1 MLIFVIDDEPKML
14 SLLHQA
20 IAEAVPDAEIMDF
33 DDSEKPL
40 SVMGERNLTPDVV
53 FSDIELPE
61 RNGLALAVEIKK
73 QAPET
78 KIIFVTGFPKY
89 AADAFRLH
97 ANGYIVKPVSADRVR
112 EELDLLKPP
121 PSAPKEREK
130 LRVQCF
136 GHFEVF
142 WHGEP
147 VVFQRK
153 QSKELLAFLIDREGR
168 ACTSEEIAAALWE
181 NEADMT
187 AASSRIRRILHDL
200 RATLREIGMEDLL
213 IRHRRQLAV
222 RREMLDCDYYRM
234 LAGDMDAVNAFGGT
248 YMIEYSWA
256 ELTTGRLQ
264 FQYPYRF
271 L

>member
-1 MLIFVIDDEPKML
+1 MLIFAIDDEPKML
-14 SLLHQA
+14 ALLHDA
-20 IAEAVPDAEIMDF
+20 IAEAEPDAGIMNF
-33 DDSEKPL
+33 AGGEELLSAMSEGL
-40 SVMGERNLTPDVV
+40 RPDVV

-61 RNGLALAVEIKK
+61 MNGLALAVEIKK
-73 QAPET
+73 QSPET

-97 ANGYIVKPVSADRVR
+97 ANGYIVKPVSSSRVR
-112 EELDLLKPP
+112 EELDHLSLPNTMP
-121 PSAPKEREK
+121 EEQEK
-130 LRVQCF
+130 LRVRCF
-136 GHFEVF
+136 GQFEVF

-153 QSKELLAFLIDREGR
+153 LSKELLAFLIDREGR

-181 NEADMT
+181 NEGDMK

-213 IRHRRQLAV
+213 IRQRRQLAV
-222 RREMLDCDYYRM
+222 RRELLDCDYYRM
-234 LAGDMDAVNAFGGT
+234 LEGDMDAVNAFGGT
-248 YMIEYSWA
+248 YMMEYSWA

-264 FQYPYRF
+264 FRHQ
-271 L
+271 

>member
-1 MLIFVIDDEPKML
+1 MLIFAIDDEPKML
-14 SLLHQA
+14 SLLHDA
-20 IAEAVPDAEIMDF
+20 IAEAEPDAEIMDF
-33 DDSEKPL
+33 TDGEDVL
-40 SVMGERNLTPDVV
+40 SAIQERDLTPDVV

-61 RNGLALAVEIKK
+61 MNGLALAVEIKK
-73 QAPET
+73 RKPEAR
-78 KIIFVTGFPKY
+78 IIFVTGFPKY

-97 ANGYIVKPVSADRVR
+97 ASGYIIKPVSAARIR
-112 EELDLLKPP
+112 EELDLLNL
-121 PSAPKEREK
+121 PSSPSEEKEK

-181 NEADMT
+181 NEEDMKT
-187 AASSRIRRILHDL
+187 AGSRIRRILYDL
-200 RATLREIGMEDLL
+200 RATLRELGMEDLL
-213 IRHRRQLAV
+213 IRRRRQLAV

-234 LAGDMDAVNAFGGT
+234 LEGDMDAVNAFGGT
-248 YMIEYSWA
+248 YMMEYSWA

-264 FQYPYRF
+264 FQQE
-271 L
+271 

>member
-1 MLIFVIDDEPKML
+1 MLIFAIDDEPKML
-14 SLLHQA
+14 ALLHNA
-20 IAEAVPDAEIMDF
+20 IAEAEPAAEILDF
-33 DDSEKPL
+33 SDSEELL
-40 SVMGERNLTPDVV
+40 SAMRERNLEPDVV

-73 QAPET
+73 LMPET
-78 KIIFVTGFPKY
+78 KIIFVTAFPQY
-89 AADAFRLH
+89 AAEAFRLH
-97 ANGYIVKPVSADRVR
+97 ANGYIVKPVSADRIR
-112 EELDLLKPP
+112 EELEFLNLPTG
-121 PSAPKEREK
+121 PSEEKEK
-130 LRVQCF
+130 LKVQCF

-147 VVFQRK
+147 LVFQRK

-181 NEADMT
+181 DEEDMKT
-187 AASSRIRRILHDL
+187 ASSRIRRILHDL

-213 IRHRRQLAV
+213 IRQRRQLAV
-222 RREMLDCDYYRM
+222 RRELLDCDYYRL

-248 YMIEYSWA
+248 YMMEYSWA

-264 FQYPYRF
+264 FQYK
-271 L
+271 